1 MNTFVLDY
9 MLLVSIV
16 LCSTIYADHKSSVIR
31 MLWYSLDATTRPY
44 PIQLPVLIGYTQPMK
59 ILFIHR
65 SVGHHLIE
73 QGSLRQLMAAK
84 GFDFDDYDNNDGILT
99 QANDHTSADSLSV
112 PGGNTNPENLD
123 QLFKEWPSAL
133 DTYDLIAIKS
143 CYPNSHIKSE
153 AELGRIKNTYSSIVE
168 SFSKHSKKLLIITSP
183 PLRPLFTNKNE
194 ASLASVLADWLATL
208 NSDLVTVFDFHR
220 LLSEP
225 TGRHKGML
233 RREYRRLM
241 PFDNHPN
248 RKAHIEIAPLLLETV
263 T

>member
-1 MNTFVLDY
+1 
-9 MLLVSIV
+9 
-16 LCSTIYADHKSSVIR
+16 
-31 MLWYSLDATTRPY
+31 
-44 PIQLPVLIGYTQPMK
+44 MK

-73 QGSLRQLMAAK
+73 QGNLRQLMADK
-84 GFDFDDYDNNDGILT
+84 GFDFDDYDNNDGLLT
-99 QANDHTSADSLSV
+99 QSGGTASSQSLRV
-112 PGGNTNPENLD
+112 PGDNTNPENLD

-133 DTYDLIAIKS
+133 DAYDLIAIKS

-153 AELGRIKNTYSSIVE
+153 AELERIKNTYSSIVE

-194 ASLASVLADWLATL
+194 ASLASVLADWLTTL
-208 NSDLVTVFDFHR
+208 KSDQVTVFDFHR

-248 RKAHIEIAPLLLETV
+248 RKAHIEIAPLLLETI
-263 T
+263 TK